1 MARAQRQKLKKRPQP
16 APIPVGE
23 RRRSGP
29 QVTPFLPVDESG
41 LGPAMLALN
50 PAQRAFVAAKV
61 LYGLSN
67 TDAAE
72 KAGYSSRSPHALEVV
87 GSRLA
92 HEDRIQSAIL
102 EEGQKLMRSEGPKSV
117 HTLVAIRDDKTA
129 APKDRLKAATE
140 LLDRSGFHAVT
151 EHNVSVEHRLSDDE
165 KDARMLALCAEL
177 GIDPTQAAKVLIA
190 PADAKSVAARYEN
203 VLDAE
208 FEEIEPAREL
218 TDEER
223 KVEAKRERDN
233 ETRRLRRAMTPDELK
248 AHKAEQRRTLS
259 ARMKAKS
266 LHHFG
271 EGSEGLE
278 DLLSP
283 PMEVEGR

>member
-1 MARAQRQKLKKRPQP
+1 MARAERQKLKKRPQP

-23 RRRSGP
+23 RRRPGR
-29 QVTPFLPVDESG
+29 QVTPLLPVDEGG

-72 KAGYSSRSPHALEVV
+72 KAGYSSRSPHALETV

-92 HEDRIQSAIL
+92 HDDRIQAAIL

-140 LLDRSGFHAVT
+140 LLDRSGFHSVT
-151 EHNVSVEHRLSDDE
+151 EHNVSVEHRLSDEE
-165 KDARMLALCAEL
+165 KDRRMLALCAEL
-177 GIDPTQAAKVLIA
+177 GMSPTDAQKLLIA
-190 PADAKSVAARYEN
+190 PSKAQLVEAGTFQ
-203 VLDAE
+203 DAE
-208 FEEIEPAREL
+208 FEEVHEPTEA
-218 TDEER
+218 ER
-223 KVEAKRERDN
+223 KAAAKRERDN
-233 ETRRLRRAMTPDELK
+233 ELRRARKNLTPEERRERTARTRKELSDRLK
-248 AHKAEQRRTLS
+248 AQHA
-259 ARMKAKS
+259 ARA
-266 LHHFG
+266 
-271 EGSEGLE
+271 GSEGLE
-278 DLLSP
+278 DLLDPLP
-283 PMEVEGR
+283 PMEGDAQ